1 MDAKPVCMRDIAMTC
16 GGGSLLCHCV
26 YHKGCHYEHPSTST
40 LSQMPFLEY
49 NSLSIQIV
57 QFY

>member
-26 YHKGCHYEHPSTST
+26 YHKGCHYEHP
-40 LSQMPFLEY
+40 LSQMSFLEF